1 MEKYRILLV
10 GGAGTLGSDILA
22 ANLPNFTFFVV
33 DDFKES
39 ALTEIEVSKY
49 CEYKNTNAANKESI
63 REVFSR
69 FKPNVIVYL
78 ATTLSGD
85 QNRALESNV
94 LGLKNVILEASVDN
108 HSHIVYIQSFLT
120 RKTNDAI
127 NEKTA
132 IQARDSYSTW
142 KLAGEFLLASYAGKR
157 TTIILSS
164 VISPHLSVGAI
175 PHFIKLISR
184 NQPVVITDTYR
195 DYLDPNSFI
204 EALQIVITDKLD
216 ISEVVIGSGSN
227 TSTENILSEV
237 ANCLGKDLKN
247 IQFKVTE
254 PKATDPKKIVL
265 DFSLFQSITGWKPS
279 LTLRDEISA
288 VIKNLETKEL
298 KVRLHH

>member
-1 MEKYRILLV
+1 MEKYRVLLV

-22 ANLPNFTFFVV
+22 ANLANFTFFVV

-49 CEYKNTNAANKESI
+49 CEYKNTNAANKESM
-63 REVFSR
+63 REVFSK
-69 FKPNVIVYL
+69 FKPNVIIYL
-78 ATTLSGD
+78 ATTMSSD
-85 QNRALESNV
+85 QNRALESNI
-94 LGLKNVILEASVDN
+94 LGLNNVIREASVDN
-108 HSHIVYIQSFLT
+108 NSHIIYIQSYLT

-132 IQARDSYSTW
+132 IQTRDSYSTW
-142 KLAGEFLLASYAGKR
+142 KLAGEFLLSTYAGKR

-164 VISPHLSVGAI
+164 VISPLLSVGAI
-175 PHFIKLISR
+175 PNFIKLISR
-184 NQPVVITDTYR
+184 NQPIVITDTCR
-195 DYLDPNSFI
+195 DYLDPHSFI
-204 EALQIVITDKLD
+204 EALQIVINNKLE

-237 ANCLGKDLKN
+237 ANSLGKDLKN
-247 IQFKVTE
+247 IQFEVTE
-254 PKATDPKKIVL
+254 PKASDPKKIIL

-288 VIKNLETKEL
+288 VIKKHETNEL

>member
-1 MEKYRILLV
+1 MEKYRVLLV

-22 ANLPNFTFFVV
+22 ANLANFTFFVV

-49 CEYKNTNAANKESI
+49 CEYKNTNAANKESM
-63 REVFSR
+63 REVFSK
-69 FKPNVIVYL
+69 FKPNVIIYL
-78 ATTLSGD
+78 ATTMSSD
-85 QNRALESNV
+85 QNRALESNI
-94 LGLKNVILEASVDN
+94 LGLNNVIREASVDN
-108 HSHIVYIQSFLT
+108 NSHIIYIQSYLT

-132 IQARDSYSTW
+132 IQTRDSYSTW
-142 KLAGEFLLASYAGKR
+142 KLAGEFLLSTYAGKR

-164 VISPHLSVGAI
+164 VISPLLSVGAI

-184 NQPVVITDTYR
+184 NQPIVITDTCR
-195 DYLDPNSFI
+195 DYLDPHSFI
-204 EALQIVITDKLD
+204 EALQIVINNKLE

-237 ANCLGKDLKN
+237 ANSLGKDLKN
-247 IQFKVTE
+247 IQFEITE
-254 PKATDPKKIVL
+254 PKDSDPKKIIL

-288 VIKNLETKEL
+288 VIKKHETNEL